1 MDDATTIADF
11 DRRDAP
17 LMGEMIP
24 RRGVPGRLTRFIGQ
38 IEHLSRDFE
47 SQKFFDNLFSGASHL
62 IRRSLVPISWP
73 QGILFANN
81 ICCTAQVPKKLS
93 Y

>member
-38 IEHLSRDFE
+38 IEH
-47 SQKFFDNLFSGASHL
+47 
-62 IRRSLVPISWP
+62 
-73 QGILFANN
+73 
-81 ICCTAQVPKKLS
+81 
-93 Y
+93 